1 MPFDFALQLTNVGR
15 AFGSTVVYEGL
26 DLTIK
31 PREFVAIVGPSG
43 CGKTTLLNLLSGFDK
58 PSTGTIELQGQART
72 VYQQGG
78 LFPWLT
84 AGQNI
89 LMGLRHVKSE
99 AVRKQHLNELLDLI
113 HLNGFAD
120 HYPHQLS
127 GGMKQRVEIA
137 RALASDT
144 DILLLDEP
152 FSALDYLTRL
162 RMRRELERLM
172 HERARTVVFVT
183 HDVEEAAHL
192 ADRVIVLTTR
202 PARIQCELLIQA
214 PRPRDI
220 TSTEVVHAV
229 RRILDEMGMG
239 SEAPE
244 SEALESE
251 APEADNEGTRSEA
264 EVTAL

>member
-1 MPFDFALQLTNVGR
+1 MKDNREMASDSALQLTDVGR

-26 DLTIK
+26 DLSIA
-31 PREFVAIVGPSG
+31 RHEFVAIVGPSG

-58 PSTGTIELQGQART
+58 PSTGTIERQGQART

-89 LMGLRHVKSE
+89 LLGMRHVRNE
-99 AVRKQHLNELLDLI
+99 AEQKRQLAELLELI
-113 HLNGFAD
+113 HLDGFAD

-137 RALASDT
+137 RALASDA

-172 HERARTVVFVT
+172 QERARTVVFVT

-192 ADRVIVLTTR
+192 ADRVVVLTAR
-202 PARIQCELLIQA
+202 PARIQCELHIQA

-220 TSTEVVHAV
+220 TSKEVVDAV
-229 RRILDEMGMG
+229 RQILEEMGLG
-239 SEAPE
+239 YEISTQNEVKSEV
-244 SEALESE
+244 
-251 APEADNEGTRSEA
+251 
-264 EVTAL
+264 EVATL